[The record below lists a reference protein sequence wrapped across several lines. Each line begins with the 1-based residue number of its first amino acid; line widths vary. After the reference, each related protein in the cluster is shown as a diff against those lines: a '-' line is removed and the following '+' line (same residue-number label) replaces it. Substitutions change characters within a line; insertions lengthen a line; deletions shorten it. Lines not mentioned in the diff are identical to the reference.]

1 MQSKFSRNTLS
12 KLWDAEREDAF
23 MEVLQFTKANC
34 RDCYKC
40 VRECPVKSIRVK
52 DHQAQIIREDCV
64 LCGRCVQ
71 VCPQNAKDVRDDVPL
86 VKEKIASGRKV
97 IATLAPS
104 FIAAFDAA
112 GFRPMA
118 EAMKKLGFYEVFETA
133 VGANIVKTRYEQ
145 MIEEGKELIISS
157 CCHSITRLIQRYH
170 PECLQYYA
178 DVVSPMEA
186 HAKLIKQQYPDASI
200 VFVGPC
206 ISKKD
211 EVEQYCEGDVDLT
224 ITFDEL
230 ENWFAD
236 EGITFDN
243 QDTDDSRFRSRFFP
257 EPGGVI
263 KSMHRRSDFHYIA
276 IDGVE
281 RCRAALDE
289 IAAGGL
295 MGYFI
300 EMNACEGAC
309 INGPGMPK
317 KRRGHIMARVMV
329 EQAAEGSKD
338 YDVQHDLDLSKVM
351 LPEIHRDNI
360 PGEAEIQKILA
371 LTGKHGPED
380 MLDCGA
386 CGYSTCR
393 EKAIAVWQGKAEL
406 EMCLHYMKERA
417 ESFSDQVFESSPNG
431 IIAVDDQ
438 FVIRQINKEALNM
451 LSIPDDVEAVGSDF
465 GEYYDILELLNVMET
480 GENIINMRGHL
491 DRSDLYVDR
500 TVMFDKEH
508 SNFLIFLKNIDAVVK
523 AEDAAAEL
531 RRETIR
537 ITDQVV
543 DKQMRAVQ
551 EIASLLGETTAETK
565 VALTMLKKSML

>member
-1 MQSKFSRNTLS
+1 
-12 KLWDAEREDAF
+12 

-52 DHQAQIIREDCV
+52 DHQASIISEDCV
-64 LCGRCVQ
+64 LCGRCVH

-86 VKEKIASGRKV
+86 VKKKIASGQRV

-118 EAMKKLGFYEVFETA
+118 EAMKKLGFYDVFETA
-133 VGANIVKTRYEQ
+133 VGAYIVKTRYEQ
-145 MIEEGKELIISS
+145 LIDEGAELIISS

-178 DVVSPMEA
+178 KVVSPMEA
-186 HAKLIKQQYPDASI
+186 HAKLLKEQYRDASI

-211 EVEQYCEGDVDLT
+211 EVEQYCSDHVDLT

-230 ENWFAD
+230 ENWFEE

-243 QDTDDSRFRSRFFP
+243 QSADDSRFRSRFFP
-257 EPGGVI
+257 KPGGVI
-263 KSMHRRSDFHYIA
+263 RSMNLRPDFHYIA

-281 RCRAALDE
+281 KCRAALDE

-295 MGYFI
+295 KGYFI

-317 KRRGHIMARVMV
+317 KRRGHIMANVMV
-329 EQAAEGSKD
+329 DQAADTKSD
-338 YDVQHDLDLSKVM
+338 FDVEHGLNLYKEV
-351 LPEIHRDNI
+351 LPEAHRDDI

-371 LTGKHGPED
+371 RTGKHGPQD

-451 LSIPDDVEAVGSDF
+451 LSIPEGTDPVGSDF
-465 GEYYDILELLNVMET
+465 GEYYDIVELVDVMET
-480 GENIINMRGHL
+480 GENIIHKQAHL
-491 DRSDLYVDR
+491 DRSDLFVDR
-500 TVMFDKEH
+500 TVMYDPEH
-508 SNFLIFLKNIDAVVK
+508 SNFLIFLKNIDDIVK
-523 AEDAAAEL
+523 AEEAAAEM

>member
-1 MQSKFSRNTLS
+1 
-12 KLWDAEREDAF
+12 

-40 VRECPVKSIRVK
+40 VRECPVKSIRVR
-52 DHQAQIIREDCV
+52 DHQASIINEDCI

-86 VKEKIASGRKV
+86 VKKLIASGEKV

-104 FIAAFDAA
+104 FIAAFDAP

-118 EAMKKLGFYEVFETA
+118 DAMKKLGFYEVFETA
-133 VGANIVKTRYEQ
+133 VGAKIVKSRYEQ
-145 MIEEGKELIISS
+145 MIAGGEELIISS
-157 CCHSITRLIQRYH
+157 CCHSITRLIQKYH
-170 PECLQYYA
+170 PECLRYYA
-178 DVVSPMEA
+178 DVDSPMHA
-186 HAKLIKQQYPDASI
+186 HAKLIREQYPDAHI

-211 EVEQYCEGDVDLT
+211 EVEQYCQGLIDLT
-224 ITFDEL
+224 ITFEEL
-230 ENWFAD
+230 EQWFEA
-236 EGITFDN
+236 EGVSFDS
-243 QDTDDSRFRSRFFP
+243 TPDDSHYRSRFFP
-257 EPGGVI
+257 APGGVI
-263 KSMHRRSDFHYIA
+263 RSMDKKEGFHYVA

-281 RCRAALDE
+281 KCREALRE

-295 MGYFI
+295 RGYFI
-300 EMNACEGAC
+300 EMNACEGGC

-317 KRRGHIMARVMV
+317 KRRGQILSGILV
-329 EQAAEGSKD
+329 EQAADPQKD
-338 YDVQHDLDLSKVM
+338 YDVQCGFDIRKDM
-351 LPEIHRDNI
+351 IPEFRRVAM
-360 PGEAEIQKILA
+360 PGEAEIQDILA
-371 LTGKHGPED
+371 RTGKHKPED

-406 EMCLHYMKERA
+406 EMCLHYAKERA
-417 ESFSDQVFESSPNG
+417 ESLSDQIFESSPNG

-438 FVIRQINKEALNM
+438 FIIRQINHEALRM
-451 LSIPDDVEAVGSDF
+451 LGVDE
-465 GEYYDILELLNVMET
+465 GEDITGKNFADYYDILELLNIMET
-480 GENIINMRGHL
+480 GKNITGERTHL
-491 DRSDLYVDR
+491 EKSDLYVDR
-500 TVMFDKEH
+500 TVQYDPEH
-508 SNFLIFLKNIDAVVK
+508 QNFLVFLKDIDAIVR
-523 AEDAAAEL
+523 AEDTAAEL

-543 DKQMRAVQ
+543 DKQMRTVQ

>member
-1 MQSKFSRNTLS
+1 MQ
-12 KLWDAEREDAF
+12 ERGTV

-40 VRECPVKSIRVK
+40 VRECPVKSIRVRN
-52 DHQAQIIREDCV
+52 HQASIISSDCI

-86 VKEKIASGRKV
+86 VKKLIASGEKV

-104 FIAAFDAA
+104 FIAAFDAV

-118 EAMKKLGFYEVFETA
+118 EAMKKLGFTDVEETA
-133 VGANIVKTRYEQ
+133 IGAYMVKTRYEQ
-145 MIEEGKELIISS
+145 LIDEGAELIISS
-157 CCHSITRLIQRYH
+157 CCHSITRLISKYH
-170 PECLQYYA
+170 PKCLQYYA
-178 DVVSPMEA
+178 KVISPMEA
-186 HAKLIKQQYPDASI
+186 HARLIREKHPDAHV

-211 EVEQYCEGDVDLT
+211 EVEQYCSDSIDLT

-230 ENWFAD
+230 ENWFEQ
-236 EGITFDN
+236 EGITFN
-243 QDTDDSRFRSRFFP
+243 NTELDDSHFRSRFFP

-263 KSMHRRSDFHYIA
+263 KSMNRKPGFHYIA

-281 RCRAALDE
+281 KCRAALEE
-289 IAAGGL
+289 IEAGGL
-295 MGYFI
+295 KGYFI

-317 KRRGHIMARVMV
+317 KRRGNIIGQVLV
-329 EQAAEGSKD
+329 EQAADAKKD
-338 YDVQHDLDLSKVM
+338 FDVVHSLTMGKEM
-351 LPEIHRDNI
+351 TPEIHRDAM

-371 LTGKHGPED
+371 LTGKHKPED

-393 EKAIAVWQGKAEL
+393 EKAIAVCQGKAEL
-406 EMCLHYMKERA
+406 EMCLHYAKERA
-417 ESFSDQVFESSPNG
+417 ESLSDQIFESSPNG
-431 IIAVDDQ
+431 IVAVDDE
-438 FVIRQINKEALNM
+438 FNIRQINREALHM
-451 LSIPDDVEAVGSDF
+451 LGIEEDADVLGQPF
-465 GEYYDILELLNVMET
+465 GDYYDILELLGVMET
-480 GENIINMRGHL
+480 GKNIINQRTHL
-491 DRSDLYVDR
+491 DKTDLYVDR
-500 TVMFDKEH
+500 TVMYDQEH
-508 SNFLIFLKNIDAVVK
+508 SNFLVFLKNIDAIVR
-523 AEDAAAEL
+523 AEQNAAEL